1 MNYELMIEQIKQ
13 HEGLRLKPYQCSEG
27 YWTIGY
33 GRNLETNGISSE
45 EAEELLL
52 NDLSDVEETL
62 HSIGLLDGHN
72 DARQAVLIN
81 MCFQLGFR
89 GLMKFKNTLNYIKA
103 HRYEDAAREMLV
115 SRWSMQTPNRAKE
128 LSEQMRT
135 GEFL

>member
-13 HEGLRLKPYQCSEG
+13 HEGLRLKPYKCSEG
-27 YWTIGY
+27 YLTIGY
-33 GRNLETNGISSE
+33 GRNLETNGIEPE

-52 NDLSDVEETL
+52 NDLSDVEENL
-62 HSIGLLDGHN
+62 NSIHLLEDHN

-81 MCFQLGFR
+81 MCFQLGFA
-89 GLMKFKNTLNYIKA
+89 GLMRFTRTLRLLKEFEYEKA
-103 HRYEDAAREMLV
+103 SVEMLN
-115 SRWSMQTPNRAKE
+115 SRWAKQTPARAKE